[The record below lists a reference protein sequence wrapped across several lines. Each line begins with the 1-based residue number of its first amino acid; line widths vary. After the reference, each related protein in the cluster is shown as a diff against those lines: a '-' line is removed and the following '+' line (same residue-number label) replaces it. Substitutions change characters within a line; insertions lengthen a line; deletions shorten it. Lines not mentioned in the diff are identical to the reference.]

1 MEITIKNL
9 VKKYGPREILNIP
22 EYHFSANAIHQI
34 SGSNGAGKST
44 LFEILSLLDDEYQ
57 GDVFFAGKN
66 IKNLPKDGTLVTQVF
81 QKPVMLQRTARENL
95 MYPLQLKK
103 IPEAVIRERLKFY
116 LDFLPLGFLLDQK
129 ATHLSMGEAQKVS
142 LIRGLV
148 MNTPILLLDEPFS
161 AMDRASR
168 NDSIKML
175 LEHQKMN
182 QTTILL
188 ISHRELEHPSM
199 TQNYLEGGRLHHEI
213 S

>member
-22 EYHFSANAIHQI
+22 VYHFSANAIHQI

-66 IKNLPKDGTLVTQVF
+66 IKNLAKDGTLVTQVF